1 MIKCSAYTTW
11 YESCLVWWQI
21 NRLHNR
27 AYGENTSSEIHFVC
41 MEHYE
46 RTSNK
51 QANKHLVSIHS
62 YFIHIN
68 NQQLKKR
75 VAALVAFKNAEN
87 KHMLRKTD
95 RTTRWPCIQA
105 TLQFPPQH
113 VSFSN
118 KKICQINWDMVQ
130 VDGPISE
137 DLGQILLICQGIRGE
152 TGVWTSHKTRRC
164 LKKPNKDT
172 TGVGWISL
180 SKHMLVKLHPFQ
192 SYTIQMS
199 STFSCEHIKS
209 MKTTTR

>member
-75 VAALVAFKNAEN
+75 VAAFVAFKNAEN
-87 KHMLRKTD
+87 KHMLRKNWPNHKMALHPGNLAVSS
-95 RTTRWPCIQA
+95 TTCKFQQQKDMSNQLRYGTSRWPNLRRSWSNPSDLPRNPGWNRGVNFTQDASLLKKTKQGHNRCWLNQPFQA
-105 TLQFPPQH
+105 YA
-113 VSFSN
+113 
-118 KKICQINWDMVQ
+118 
-130 VDGPISE
+130 
-137 DLGQILLICQGIRGE
+137 GQIA
-152 TGVWTSHKTRRC
+152 SFPK
-164 LKKPNKDT
+164 
-172 TGVGWISL
+172 
-180 SKHMLVKLHPFQ
+180 
-192 SYTIQMS
+192 
-199 STFSCEHIKS
+199 
-209 MKTTTR
+209 